1 MSQDLQIP
9 MTASELEAF
18 EYFKDDIK
26 VLVDI
31 GCRENFEYSEI
42 KPAVKAY
49 LFDANEYFI
58 NRLNEKVKGK
68 KNIKTFAFG
77 LSNRNEEV
85 QYDDDSESIQEHR
98 FRKSNLTTVKI
109 RKFDEVMKECKIL
122 GKIDFLKVDIE
133 GCEPDILEHYD
144 VIKDIKYVQFEF
156 GRGWADLDNYNVWS
170 VIEQYSDTHKF
181 YYLKDPNHSICRESD
196 LELFTLIDR
205 DFHDQLHR
213 KLVGGAYG
221 EGGNVWMIKKEIAE
235 ELGV

>member
-1 MSQDLQIP
+1 
-9 MTASELEAF
+9 MTQNLAYSMPLPELEAF
-18 EYFKDDIK
+18 EYFKDDIN

-31 GCRENFEYSEI
+31 GCRENDEYSQI
-42 KPAVKAY
+42 KPTAEAY
-49 LFDANEYFI
+49 LFDANSYFI
-58 NRLNEKVKGK
+58 DRLNEKVKGN
-68 KNIKTFAFG
+68 KNIKVFAFG

-85 QYDDDSESIQEHR
+85 QYDDDSESILEHR
-98 FRKSNLTTVKI
+98 FRKSDLTTVKV

-156 GRGWADLDNYNVWS
+156 GRGWPNLDNYNVWN
-170 VIEQYSDTHKF
+170 VVEQYKETHKC
-181 YYLKDPNHSICRESD
+181 YYLRDLNHSICKEHD
-196 LELFTLIDR
+196 LDLFTYIDK
-205 DFHDQLHR
+205 DLHEILHKR
-213 KLVGGAYG
+213 MVEGPWG